1 MVDWNGLT
9 DKVLKIGLP
18 KGSLQE
24 ATFRLLAK
32 AGFHFS
38 VSDRSYFPS
47 IDDEEIQA
55 ILIRAQEIAKYVQ
68 DGIFDIGLTGRD
80 WILESRAEVIEV
92 AELTY
97 AKLTMRP
104 VKWVLAVPNDS
115 TITSVKDLQGKR
127 VATELVNMT
136 RDYLSRHNVQAEV
149 EFSWGATEVK
159 APTLVDAIV
168 EVTETGSSLRANNL
182 RIIDTLLE
190 SKTMLIANKNS
201 WQNPLKREKIEN
213 FNMMIQGAI
222 VAEGKVGLKMNVHQ
236 SMLDAVMQEL
246 PAMKRPTISPL
257 HGTDWVAVETV
268 VEEISVRKLIP
279 KLKRAGAEDI
289 LEYPLNKVIY

>member
-1 MVDWNGLT
+1 MVDWNGL
-9 DKVLKIGLP
+9 DPRVLKIGLP

-47 IDDEEIQA
+47 IDDAEIHA
-55 ILIRAQEIAKYVQ
+55 ILIRAQEIAKYVE

-80 WILESRAEVIEV
+80 WTMECRADVVEV

-104 VKWVLAVPNDS
+104 VKWVLAVPADS
-115 TITSVKDLQGKR
+115 QINSVQDLQGKR
-127 VATELVNMT
+127 IATELVNLT
-136 RDYLSRHNVQAEV
+136 RDYLAQRQVQAEV

-182 RIIDTLLE
+182 RIVETLLE
-190 SKTMLIANKNS
+190 SRTLLIANKNS
-201 WQNPLKREKIEN
+201 WNNPAKREKIEN
-213 FNMMIQGAI
+213 FNMMLQGAI
-222 VAEGKVGLKMNVHQ
+222 CAEGKVGLKMNVHRDK
-236 SMLDAVMQEL
+236 LDSVMNEL

-257 HGTDWVAVETV
+257 HGSDWVAVETII
-268 VEEISVRKLIP
+268 EEGSVRNLIP
-279 KLKRAGAEDI
+279 RLKRAGAEDLI
-289 LEYPLNKVIY
+289 EFPLNKVIY